1 MSRFQNARLTAIRH
15 IESENKLILSFAN
28 LPDYEMN
35 SVVDFSLSGFF
46 PHNILFDLYEYS
58 LATLP
63 ARLAAEFP
71 VLSYYLHSGEDW
83 QIFYLSPQVGLGG
96 IVVCATLGELPE
108 TEI

>member
-46 PHNILFDLYEYS
+46 PHNI
-58 LATLP
+58 
-63 ARLAAEFP
+63 
-71 VLSYYLHSGEDW
+71 
-83 QIFYLSPQVGLGG
+83 
-96 IVVCATLGELPE
+96 
-108 TEI
+108 